1 MAASDAVDTLRQEIK
16 TLETEINSL
25 NDRIKDL
32 INEQENHPERWN
44 LLQEEILE
52 NKRLA
57 LENKRQITEK
67 QTTVELITRQQLTL
81 KRGPQGQLAEE
92 RHSKSSRSS
101 SPYSTID
108 ALHGKPALDLLTNSE
123 QGDLYFFF
131 HHHPT
136 VALQDFVRTIV
147 SSTLGSI
154 DGSVHP
160 TEDQIQKQWDAF
172 AAALFSACDASQPH
186 TLSYFNTSNK
196 PIFSTAKYR
205 PDIAICEAQVK
216 DINRVMA
223 TNIISIGELKRD
235 PSCFNDPTVVHQ
247 LAKYASLYFKETP
260 SRCLKCFVATNLAIR
275 GYEFRRT
282 GDDII
287 MSSVTYIYDLQS
299 SEGIHLLACLFLP
312 PAEVLPL
319 DFGFRGLH
327 VEGWDVIHYL
337 GRGVSSQ
344 VFAARSLQ
352 DHNLQVAIKV
362 SQREFPGVLA
372 EDIRFMEQVTH
383 PSLPTLI
390 GKFSY
395 YPKRSSI
402 REFKMILSFPWMP
415 SPSVLSGK
423 DIKAHLS
430 LSFILNMSTTWLMP
444 SKSSTTRVLS
454 IVTSAQIIS
463 SSLNS
468 PTQSFSEQ
476 SSSISGSVVS

>member
-32 INEQENHPERWN
+32 INEQKTYPERWN

-67 QTTVELITRQQLTL
+67 QSTVELITRQQLTL
-81 KRGPQGQLAEE
+81 KRGPSGQLAEE
-92 RHSKSSRSS
+92 RNSKSSRSS

-136 VALQDFVRTIV
+136 VALQDLVRTIV

-154 DGSVHP
+154 DGSHP

-172 AAALFSACDASQPH
+172 AAALFSACDASQPRA
-186 TLSYFNTSNK
+186 LSYFNTSNK

-205 PDIAICEAQVK
+205 PDISICEAQVK

-223 TNIISIGELKRD
+223 TNIVSIGELKRD
-235 PSCFNDPTVVHQ
+235 PSCFNDPTVIHQ

-327 VEGWDVIHYL
+327 VEGSVNAIAISPVGKRYQGTSLFEFYL
-337 GRGVSSQ
+337 QYV
-344 VFAARSLQ
+344 
-352 DHNLQVAIKV
+352 DNLVDAIKALHDKGIV
-362 SQREFPGVLA
+362 HR
-372 EDIRFMEQVTH
+372 DIRPDNIIFVEQPHSDFHRAV
-383 PSLPTLI
+383 LI
-390 GKFSY
+390 Y
-395 YPKRSSI
+395 
-402 REFKMILSFPWMP
+402 
-415 SPSVLSGK
+415 
-423 DIKAHLS
+423 
-430 LSFILNMSTTWLMP
+430 
-444 SKSSTTRVLS
+444 
-454 IVTSAQIIS
+454 
-463 SSLNS
+463 
-468 PTQSFSEQ
+468 
-476 SSSISGSVVS
+476 